1 MIPESTGRL
10 ALSRR
15 TFLGAAGASLLG
27 APAVRAQGSAG
38 VALVIGN
45 SKYHWEAQ
53 LPNVKRD
60 APDIAKRLQGM
71 GLKTE
76 LVQDAN
82 RDTMRRAVDAL
93 HASAR
98 GANLAAVY
106 FAGHG
111 ANWANLTYLVPVDA
125 DLSDPTT
132 VKTLIPTNTLREGL
146 DPAQHRLL
154 VYDNCR
160 NNPADGW
167 RQKEAADFAGVP
179 TDLVTWTTPD
189 TLVLFSTAPGRVA
202 LDGPPGSNSPFAAAL
217 MRQFDAP
224 TVDLQG
230 MPAKLRRDL
239 LIATEARQLL
249 FDRSTYQQPFT
260 VKGSGQALA
269 ASSAGWTGDASHIL
283 ELPKVYAAAQQANMA
298 LPAGLIAYRSAGAA
312 DNARKVGSYK
322 TADPR
327 GYDAFLIVLSVDA
340 TGGTELVLTGRDAG
354 SARSGWRFFRGQL
367 SGNRLEFSPSQR
379 AGTWQ
384 MSWSDA
390 NSGRITALGMR
401 GSANGGKAAG
411 NVPFTRLDG

>member
-1 MIPESTGRL
+1 MPGPNKPTALGRRSL
-10 ALSRR
+10 L
-15 TFLGAAGASLLG
+15 AGAGTLMT
-27 APAVRAQGSAG
+27 APAVHAQGRGAG

-60 APDIAKRLQGM
+60 APDIAKRFQGM

-76 LVQDAN
+76 LVQDAD

-125 DLSDPTT
+125 DLGDPTT
-132 VKTLIPTNTLREGL
+132 VKTLIPTNVLREGM

-154 VYDNCR
+154 VFDNCR

-217 MRQFDAP
+217 MRQLDAP

-230 MPAKLRRDL
+230 LPAKLRRDL

-260 VKGSGQALA
+260 VKGSGQASA
-269 ASSAGWTGDASHIL
+269 ASSAGWAGDASHIL

-298 LPAGLIAYRSAGAA
+298 LPAGLVAHRAPSGE
-312 DNARKVGSYK
+312 NARKVGSYK

-327 GYDAFLIVLSVDA
+327 GYDAFLIVLSVDSR
-340 TGGTELVLTGRDAG
+340 GGVELVLTGRDAG
-354 SARSGWRFFRGQL
+354 SARAGWRFFHGQL
-367 SGNRLEFSPSQR
+367 SGNNLEFSPSQR

-390 NSGRITALGMR
+390 NSGRIVTLGMR
-401 GSANGGKAAG
+401 GSAGGGKAAG

>member
-1 MIPESTGRL
+1 MVRRDGPLTAWARVFAIATLVHLLLPDYASEGWTGPGVVQG
-10 ALSRR
+10 
-15 TFLGAAGASLLG
+15 LGAALLLG
-27 APAVRAQGSAG
+27 WQHFKAYG
-38 VALVIGN
+38 
-45 SKYHWEAQ
+45 
-53 LPNVKRD
+53 
-60 APDIAKRLQGM
+60 LQ
-71 GLKTE
+71 TE
-76 LVQDAN
+76 LVQDAD
-82 RDTMRRAVDAL
+82 RATMAKAIAEFGARAK
-93 HASAR
+93 
-98 GANLAAVY
+98 GADFAAFY
-106 FAGHG
+106 YAGHG
-111 ANWANLTYLVPVDA
+111 VFWNKGTWLVPVEG
-125 DLSDPTT
+125 DLSDPDN
-132 VKTLIPTNTLREGL
+132 VKNFIVVNLVREAIK
-146 DPAQHRLL
+146 DARRNMM
-154 VYDNCR
+154 VFDNCL

-217 MRQFDAP
+217 MRQLDAP

-230 MPAKLRRDL
+230 LPARLRRDL

-260 VKGSGQALA
+260 VKGSGQASA
-269 ASSAGWTGDASHIL
+269 ASSAGWAGDASHIL

-298 LPAGLIAYRSAGAA
+298 LPAGLVAHRPPSG

-327 GYDAFLIVLSVDA
+327 GYDAFLIVLSVDSK
-340 TGGTELVLTGRDAG
+340 GGVELVLTGRDAG
-354 SARSGWRFFRGQL
+354 SARAGWRFFHGQL
-367 SGNRLEFSPSQR
+367 SGNNLEFSPSQR

-390 NSGRITALGMR
+390 NSGRIVTLGMR
-401 GSANGGKAAG
+401 GSAGGGKAAG